1 MSALEIPAS
10 PLSLPTLLPVRA
22 AVRLPASG
30 GQITPRQ
37 RRPLQV
43 DAMSTNPQDLRKVCK
58 VSASR
63 RLEKLAYH
71 FCSGFAS
78 ASNVLTSTRTLR

>member
-10 PLSLPTLLPVRA
+10 PLSLPTLLPVGA

-43 DAMSTNPQDLRKVCK
+43 DAMSTNPQDLRKFVK
-58 VSASR
+58 YQHRAVLKSLRIIFAAGLPA
-63 RLEKLAYH
+63 RLM
-71 FCSGFAS
+71 F
-78 ASNVLTSTRTLR
+78 